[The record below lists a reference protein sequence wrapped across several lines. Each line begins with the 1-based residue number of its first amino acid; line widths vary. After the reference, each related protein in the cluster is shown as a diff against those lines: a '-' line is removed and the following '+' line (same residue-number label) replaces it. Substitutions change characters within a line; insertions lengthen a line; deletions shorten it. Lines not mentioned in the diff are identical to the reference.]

1 MIFLISS
8 LLCLCIF
15 SELLQRFKC

>member
-8 LLCLCIF
+8 W
-15 SELLQRFKC
+15 QTA